1 MTAAFMSD
9 ENKGDDFLH
18 STTPKCALFKIVVTF
33 LLYVVTLLTNN
44 KLIHFMD
51 I

>member
-1 MTAAFMSD
+1 MTAAFVSD

-18 STTPKCALFKIVVTF
+18 STTPKCALFKIVGTF
-33 LLYVVTLLTNN
+33 LFLVTLLTN
-44 KLIHFMD
+44 KIILFMD